1 MEICPV
7 RKIVNMHEAKS
18 TLSRLVERAIKG
30 DEIVVSKAG
39 QPLVRLV
46 PIARAAKSRRSGR
59 WKGRV
64 WMARNFDGLPDE
76 VLDAFEGK
84 GR

>member
-1 MEICPV
+1 M

-18 TLSRLVERAIKG
+18 SLSRLVARALKG

-39 QPLVRLV
+39 RPLVRLV
-46 PIARAAKSRRSGR
+46 PVAREAKARRPGR

-64 WMARNFDGLPDE
+64 SMARDFNNLPE
-76 VLDAFEGK
+76 EIVDAFEGK
-84 GR
+84 SG

>member
-1 MEICPV
+1 M

-18 TLSRLVERAIKG
+18 TLSRLVERALKG

-39 QPLVRLV
+39 RPLVRLV
-46 PIARAAKSRRSGR
+46 PVGRTAKVRRPGR

-64 WMARNFDGLPDE
+64 WMARNFDSLPDKI
-76 VLDAFEGK
+76 LDAFEGK
-84 GR
+84 EH

>member
-1 MEICPV
+1 M

-18 TLSRLVERAIKG
+18 TLSRLVEQALNG

-39 QPLVRLV
+39 RPLVRLV
-46 PIARAAKSRRSGR
+46 PVARIAKARRPGR

-64 WMARNFDGLPDE
+64 SIARDFNTLPDDI
-76 VLDAFEGK
+76 LDAFEGK
-84 GR
+84 AS

>member
-1 MEICPV
+1 M
-7 RKIVNMHEAKS
+7 RKMVNMHEAKS
-18 TLSRLVERAIKG
+18 TLSRLVEQAFKG

-39 QPLVRLV
+39 RPLVRLV
-46 PIARAAKSRRSGR
+46 PVARVLKARRPGR

-64 WMARNFDGLPDE
+64 SMARDFGTLPGD

-84 GR
+84 ER

>member
-1 MEICPV
+1 M

-18 TLSRLVERAIKG
+18 TLSRLVERALKG

-39 QPLVRLV
+39 RPLVRLV
-46 PIARAAKSRRSGR
+46 PVTRVAKARRPGR

-64 WMARNFDGLPDE
+64 SMARDFNNLPED
-76 VLDAFEGK
+76 VLDSFEGK
-84 GR
+84 ND

>member
-1 MEICPV
+1 M

-18 TLSRLVERAIKG
+18 TLSRLVEQALKG

-46 PIARAAKSRRSGR
+46 PVARTAKQRRPGR
-59 WKGRV
+59 WKGKV
-64 WMARNFDGLPDE
+64 WMARDFNSLPEDI
-76 VLDAFEGK
+76 LDAFEGK
-84 GR
+84 AR

>member
-1 MEICPV
+1 M

-18 TLSRLVERAIKG
+18 TLSRLVEQALKG

-39 QPLVRLV
+39 RPLVRLV
-46 PIARAAKSRRSGR
+46 PVARVAKTRRPGR

-64 WMARNFDGLPDE
+64 SIARDFDTLPQE
-76 VLDAFEGK
+76 ILDAFEGK
-84 GR
+84 AG